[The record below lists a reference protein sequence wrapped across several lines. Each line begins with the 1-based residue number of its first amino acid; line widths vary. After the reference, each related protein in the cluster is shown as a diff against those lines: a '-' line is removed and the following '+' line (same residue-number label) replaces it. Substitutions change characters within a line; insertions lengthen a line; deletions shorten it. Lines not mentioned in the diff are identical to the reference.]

1 MARLV
6 HCVPMITTAP
16 AIKTNPPMKV
26 LLQDCKTKKFMR
38 VDSLWTENINLALD
52 FLSVMRAV
60 SYGLKEL
67 KDSFNIVQLGP
78 DDLLGIPKILPIP
91 MENLNVSSL
100 AGVTRYAI
108 SAGIIESSVQLTI
121 V

>member
-1 MARLV
+1 
-6 HCVPMITTAP
+6 
-16 AIKTNPPMKV
+16 
-26 LLQDCKTKKFMR
+26 MR
-38 VDSLWTENINLALD
+38 VDSLWTENINMALD

-67 KDSFNIVQLGP
+67 KDSFNIVQLEP
-78 DDLLGIPKILPIP
+78 DDLRGTPKILPIP

-100 AGVTRYAI
+100 AGVTRYDI
-108 SAGIIESSVQLTI
+108 SAGIIESSVQVTI